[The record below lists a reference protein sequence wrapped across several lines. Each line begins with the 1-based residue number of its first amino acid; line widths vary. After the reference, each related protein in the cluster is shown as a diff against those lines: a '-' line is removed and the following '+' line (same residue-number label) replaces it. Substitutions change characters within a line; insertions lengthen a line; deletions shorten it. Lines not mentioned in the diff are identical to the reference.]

1 MPSSLA
7 NILDDLE
14 LFQGFFTY
22 HELECLSSYMNL
34 ISAAKGEIIFNEGDK
49 GSYML
54 ILIEGKMEVSK
65 SGDGG
70 LHLLSYEGK
79 GRVLGEM
86 ALIDR
91 EPRSAT
97 CVASSNCEMVSLSTD
112 GLDKLVASNPPLA
125 YKLMF
130 VLARLLSRRLRR
142 TSGLLADFINS

>member
-1 MPSSLA
+1 MTPSVA
-7 NILDDLE
+7 HALDDLD

-22 HELECLSSYMNL
+22 PELECLSSFMNL
-34 ISAAKGEIIFNEGDK
+34 ISAAQGDVIFHEGDK
-49 GSYML
+49 GGYML
-54 ILIEGKMEVSK
+54 ILIDGKIKVSK

-70 LHLLSYEGK
+70 MYLLSYEGK

-86 ALIDR
+86 ALIDH

-97 CVASSNCEMVSLSTD
+97 CIAATDCEMLSLSKD
-112 GLDKLVASNPPLA
+112 GLDKLAAASPPVA

-142 TSGLLADFINS
+142 TSGLLADFING